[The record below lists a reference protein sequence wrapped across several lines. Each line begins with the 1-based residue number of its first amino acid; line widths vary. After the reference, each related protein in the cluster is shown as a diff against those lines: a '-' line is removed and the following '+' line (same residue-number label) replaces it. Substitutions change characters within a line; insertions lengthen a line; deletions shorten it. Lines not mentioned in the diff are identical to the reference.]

1 MIPIPAMKMCEND
14 PIARCGFNVFWDRSM
29 TAVKSGKFEKHRKV
43 YLFKKKEKKEK
54 NNHTYVKFHTAP
66 ACAAGSLHGGGSYS
80 ALGV

>member
-14 PIARCGFNVFWDRSM
+14 LIAHCGFNVFWDRSM

-54 NNHTYVKFHTAP
+54 K
-66 ACAAGSLHGGGSYS
+66 
-80 ALGV
+80 